1 MFSGNG
7 YRWGMA
13 QLDPRAELRAAF
25 AAADNEG
32 TAALNLVL
40 VAGAVV
46 IVSAVALTAATG
58 LAGVLAT
65 LTVWL
70 LTLAAIALWLAPH
83 LTAVHASA
91 ADTQRRQQNEREAE
105 RRRAI
110 ALLLEETTGSPE
122 QQRRAAEIL
131 AEDD

>member
-70 LTLAAIALWLAPH
+70 VTLAAIGLWLGPH

>member
-46 IVSAVALTAATG
+46 IISAVALTAATG
-58 LAGVLAT
+58 LAGVLVA

-83 LTAVHASA
+83 LTAEHASA